1 MEGYLM
7 ANELRNN
14 VFNDFMDPMTNFF
27 DGLGRN
33 MVNSSKMKTDV
44 IENDDEFEVKAELP
58 GFKKEDININYEND
72 TLTIHAIHDL
82 NKEQKDEDGKLIRS
96 ERTSS
101 DVSRSFYLPDAD
113 TDKIGAKYD
122 GGILDIMVPKSAEKE
137 SKHTIS
143 IN

>member
-1 MEGYLM
+1 M

-58 GFKKEDININYEND
+58 GFKKEDININYQND

-113 TDKIGAKYD
+113 TDKIGANYD

-137 SKHTIS
+137 SKHSIS

>member
-1 MEGYLM
+1 M
-7 ANELRNN
+7 ANEVRNN
-14 VFNDFMDPMTNFF
+14 VFNDFMDPMSNFF

-58 GFKKEDININYEND
+58 GFKKEDIEINYEND

-82 NKEQKDEDGKLIRS
+82 NKEQTDKEGKLIRS

-122 GGILDIMVPKSAEKE
+122 GGILDIMVPKSAEKQ
-137 SKHTIS
+137 SKHSIS

>member
-1 MEGYLM
+1 M

-14 VFNDFMDPMTNFF
+14 VFNDFMDPMSNFF

-33 MVNSSKMKTDV
+33 MTNTSKMKTDV

-82 NKEQKDEDGKLIRS
+82 NKEQKDENGKLIRS

-101 DVSRSFYLPDAD
+101 NVSRSFYLPDAD

>member
-1 MEGYLM
+1 M

-14 VFNDFMDPMTNFF
+14 VFNDFMDPMSNFF

-33 MVNSSKMKTDV
+33 MTNTSKMKTDV

-82 NKEQKDEDGKLIRS
+82 NKEQKDENGKLIRS

-101 DVSRSFYLPDAD
+101 NVSRSFYLPDAD

-122 GGILDIMVPKSAEKE
+122 GGILDIMVPKYAEKE

>member
-1 MEGYLM
+1 M

-14 VFNDFMDPMTNFF
+14 VFNDFMDPMSNFF

-33 MVNSSKMKTDV
+33 MANSSKMKTDV

-101 DVSRSFYLPDAD
+101 DVSRLFYLPDAD
-113 TDKIGAKYD
+113 TGKIGAKYD
-122 GGILDIMVPKSAEKE
+122 GGILDIMVPKSAEKQ
-137 SKHTIS
+137 SKHSIS

>member
-1 MEGYLM
+1 M

-58 GFKKEDININYEND
+58 GFKKEDISINYEND

-137 SKHTIS
+137 SKRSIS

>member
-1 MEGYLM
+1 M

>member
-1 MEGYLM
+1 M
-7 ANELRNN
+7 
-14 VFNDFMDPMTNFF
+14 
-27 DGLGRN
+27 
-33 MVNSSKMKTDV
+33 
-44 IENDDEFEVKAELP
+44 
-58 GFKKEDININYEND
+58 NYEND

-113 TDKIGAKYD
+113 TSKIGAKYD
-122 GGILDIMVPKSAEKE
+122 GGILDIMVPKSAEKQ
-137 SKHTIS
+137 SKHSIS

>member
-1 MEGYLM
+1 M

-14 VFNDFMDPMTNFF
+14 VFNDFMDPMSNFF

-82 NKEQKDEDGKLIRS
+82 NKEQKDEDGRLIRS

>member
-1 MEGYLM
+1 M

-58 GFKKEDININYEND
+58 GFKKEDISINYEND

-82 NKEQKDEDGKLIRS
+82 NKE
-96 ERTSS
+96 
-101 DVSRSFYLPDAD
+101 
-113 TDKIGAKYD
+113 
-122 GGILDIMVPKSAEKE
+122 
-137 SKHTIS
+137 
-143 IN
+143 

>member
-1 MEGYLM
+1 M

-14 VFNDFMDPMTNFF
+14 VFNDFMDPMSNFF

-82 NKEQKDEDGKLIRS
+82 NKEQKDENGRLIRS

>member
-1 MEGYLM
+1 M

-14 VFNDFMDPMTNFF
+14 VFNDFMDPMSNFF

-33 MVNSSKMKTDV
+33 MATSSKMKTDV

-58 GFKKEDININYEND
+58 GFKKEDIEINYEND

-122 GGILDIMVPKSAEKE
+122 GGILDIMVPKSAEKQ
-137 SKHTIS
+137 SKHSIS

>member
-1 MEGYLM
+1 M

-137 SKHTIS
+137 SKHSIS

>member
-1 MEGYLM
+1 M

-14 VFNDFMDPMTNFF
+14 VFNDFMDPMSNFL

-33 MVNSSKMKTDV
+33 IVNSSKMKTDV

>member
-1 MEGYLM
+1 M

-14 VFNDFMDPMTNFF
+14 VFNDFMNPMSNFF

-113 TDKIGAKYD
+113 TGKIGAKYD
-122 GGILDIMVPKSAEKE
+122 GGILDIMVPKSAEKQ
-137 SKHTIS
+137 SKHSIS

>member
-1 MEGYLM
+1 M

-14 VFNDFMDPMTNFF
+14 VFNDFMDPMSNFF

-33 MVNSSKMKTDV
+33 MATTSKMKTDV

-72 TLTIHAIHDL
+72 TLTIHAVHDL
-82 NKEQKDEDGKLIRS
+82 NKEQKDEKGKLIRS

-122 GGILDIMVPKSAEKE
+122 GGILDIMVPKSAEKQ
-137 SKHTIS
+137 SKHSIS

>member
-1 MEGYLM
+1 M

-14 VFNDFMDPMTNFF
+14 VFNDFMDPMSNFF

-113 TDKIGAKYD
+113 TDKIVAKYD

>member
-1 MEGYLM
+1 M

-14 VFNDFMDPMTNFF
+14 VFNDFMDPMSNFF

-44 IENDDEFEVKAELP
+44 IENDYEFEVKAELP

-137 SKHTIS
+137 SKHSIS

>member
-1 MEGYLM
+1 M

-14 VFNDFMDPMTNFF
+14 VFNDFMDPMSNFF

-33 MVNSSKMKTDV
+33 MVTTSKMKTDV
-44 IENDDEFEVKAELP
+44 IENDDEFELKAELP

-72 TLTIHAIHDL
+72 TLTIHAVHDL
-82 NKEQKDEDGKLIRS
+82 NKEQKDEKGKLIRS

-122 GGILDIMVPKSAEKE
+122 GGILDIMVPKSAEKQ
-137 SKHTIS
+137 SKHSIS

>member
-1 MEGYLM
+1 M

-14 VFNDFMDPMTNFF
+14 VFNEFMDPMSNFF

-33 MVNSSKMKTDV
+33 MAISSKMKTDV

-58 GFKKEDININYEND
+58 GFKKEDISINYEND
-72 TLTIHAIHDL
+72 TLTIHAVHDL
-82 NKEQKDEDGKLIRS
+82 NKEQKDEKGKLIRS

-122 GGILDIMVPKSAEKE
+122 GGILDIMVPKSAEKQ
-137 SKHTIS
+137 SKHSIS

>member
-1 MEGYLM
+1 M

-14 VFNDFMDPMTNFF
+14 VFNDFMDPMSNFF

-44 IENDDEFEVKAELP
+44 IENDDEFEVKVELP
-58 GFKKEDININYEND
+58 GFKKEDIEINYEND

-137 SKHTIS
+137 SKHSIS

>member
-1 MEGYLM
+1 M

-58 GFKKEDININYEND
+58 GFKKEDIDINYEND

-137 SKHTIS
+137 SKHSIS

>member
-1 MEGYLM
+1 M

-14 VFNDFMDPMTNFF
+14 VFNDFMDPMSNFF

-33 MVNSSKMKTDV
+33 MATTSKMKTDV

-72 TLTIHAIHDL
+72 TLTIHAVHDL

-101 DVSRSFYLPDAD
+101 NVSRSFYLPDAD

-137 SKHTIS
+137 SKHSIS

>member
-1 MEGYLM
+1 M

-14 VFNDFMDPMTNFF
+14 VFNDFMDPMSNFF

-113 TDKIGAKYD
+113 TGKIGAKYD

-137 SKHTIS
+137 SKHSIS

>member
-1 MEGYLM
+1 M

-14 VFNDFMDPMTNFF
+14 VFNDFMDPMSNFF

-33 MVNSSKMKTDV
+33 MATTSKMKTDV

-101 DVSRSFYLPDAD
+101 NVSRSFYLPDAD

-137 SKHTIS
+137 SKHSIS

>member
-1 MEGYLM
+1 M

-14 VFNDFMDPMTNFF
+14 VFNDFMDPMSNFF

-113 TDKIGAKYD
+113 TGKIGAKYD
-122 GGILDIMVPKSAEKE
+122 GGILDIMVPKSAEKQ
-137 SKHTIS
+137 SKHSIS

>member
-1 MEGYLM
+1 M
-7 ANELRNN
+7 ANEVRNN
-14 VFNDFMDPMTNFF
+14 VFNDFMDPMSKFF

-33 MVNSSKMKTDV
+33 MANSSKMKTDV

-137 SKHTIS
+137 SKHSIS

>member
-1 MEGYLM
+1 M

-58 GFKKEDININYEND
+58 GFKKEDISINYEND

-101 DVSRSFYLPDAD
+101 DVSRLFYLPDAD
-113 TDKIGAKYD
+113 TGKIGAKYD
-122 GGILDIMVPKSAEKE
+122 GGILDIMVPKSAEKQ
-137 SKHTIS
+137 SKHSIS

>member
-1 MEGYLM
+1 M

-33 MVNSSKMKTDV
+33 IVNSSKMKTDV

-82 NKEQKDEDGKLIRS
+82 NKEQKDENGRLIRS

>member
-1 MEGYLM
+1 M

-58 GFKKEDININYEND
+58 GFKKEDISINYEND

-137 SKHTIS
+137 SKHSIS

>member
-1 MEGYLM
+1 M

-14 VFNDFMDPMTNFF
+14 VFNDFMDPMGTFF

-33 MVNSSKMKTDV
+33 MANSSKMKTDV

-58 GFKKEDININYEND
+58 GFKKEDIHINYEND

-82 NKEQKDEDGKLIRS
+82 NKEQKDKDGKLIRS

-122 GGILDIMVPKSAEKE
+122 GGILDITVPKSAEKQ
-137 SKHTIS
+137 SKHSIS

>member
-1 MEGYLM
+1 M
-7 ANELRNN
+7 ANELRNH

-137 SKHTIS
+137 SKHSIS

>member
-1 MEGYLM
+1 M

-82 NKEQKDEDGKLIRS
+82 NKEQKGEDGKLIRS

>member
-1 MEGYLM
+1 M

-14 VFNDFMDPMTNFF
+14 VFNDFMDPMSNFF

>member
-1 MEGYLM
+1 M

-14 VFNDFMDPMTNFF
+14 VFNDFMDPMSNFF

-113 TDKIGAKYD
+113 TGKIGAKYD

>member
-1 MEGYLM
+1 M

-14 VFNDFMDPMTNFF
+14 VFNDFMDPMSNFF

-137 SKHTIS
+137 SKHSIS